1 MLKRIARVTA
11 LILILAVFTS
21 GALAVTADFGY
32 GATGKTSKKVTKK
45 ISKKVIKTK
54 KVAKKTYKKTKK
66 ITIKYGT
73 KTIKNTSTQKVTQK
87 KTVNK
92 KIVTTAKQNQK
103 KKIVKTVKTTT
114 TYTTTT
120 AKPAAGTVN
129 TTTASQLKATVTPA
143 LANAFDKLGFTIKIE
158 PDARYAGIFS
168 TSKHYIGLQAVST
181 GVFRHEMGHFLSTLK
196 NKAAKTSTF
205 QAIYQEEKDK
215 YTGTNKAYVTSTS
228 DEYFAESYRNYLE
241 NGTKLKA
248 ERAKTYSYINEQATG
263 ITQEDITR
271 TYNQYSWA
279 W

>member
-92 KIVTTAKQNQK
+92 KIVTTAKQNRK
-103 KKIVKTVKTTT
+103 NYYYIYNYNSKTCRRYSK
-114 TYTTTT
+114 YNDG
-120 AKPAAGTVN
+120 KPTESN
-129 TTTASQLKATVTPA
+129 
-143 LANAFDKLGFTIKIE
+143 
-158 PDARYAGIFS
+158 
-168 TSKHYIGLQAVST
+168 
-181 GVFRHEMGHFLSTLK
+181 
-196 NKAAKTSTF
+196 
-205 QAIYQEEKDK
+205 
-215 YTGTNKAYVTSTS
+215 S
-228 DEYFAESYRNYLE
+228 DPGS
-241 NGTKLKA
+241 GKC
-248 ERAKTYSYINEQATG
+248 I
-263 ITQEDITR
+263 
-271 TYNQYSWA
+271 
-279 W
+279 

>member
-11 LILILAVFTS
+11 LILILADFTS

-54 KVAKKTYKKTKK
+54 KAAKKTYKKTKK
-66 ITIKYGT
+66 TTIKYGT
-73 KTIKNTSTQKVTQK
+73 KTIKNTSTQKIIQK
-87 KTVNK
+87 KTINK
-92 KIVTTAKQNQK
+92 KVVTTAKKKQK
-103 KKIVKTVKTTT
+103 KKIVKTIKTTT

-120 AKPAAGTVN
+120 AKTAAATAD
-129 TTTASQLKATVTPA
+129 TTTVSQLKKTVTPA
-143 LANAFDKLGFTIKIE
+143 LANAFDRLGFTIKIE

-168 TSKHYIGLQAVST
+168 TSKRYIGLQAVST

-196 NKAAKTSTF
+196 NKAAKTRAF
-205 QAIYQEEKDK
+205 QAIYQEEKSK
-215 YTGTNKAYVTSTS
+215 YTGSNRSYVTSTS

-241 NGTKLKA
+241 NGAKLQA
-248 ERAKTYSYINEQATG
+248 ERPKTYSYINEQAAG
-263 ITQEDITR
+263 ITEEDITR